1 MVYSNGVVVLLCTK
15 AEKEVEITEHS
26 LQQLKK
32 SRKRASFVSLDVL
45 LKIVIARSN
54 RKESGRNSGSVI
66 TE

>member
-45 LKIVIARSN
+45 LKIVIMLEAIE
-54 RKESGRNSGSVI
+54 KKVEGILEV
-66 TE
+66 